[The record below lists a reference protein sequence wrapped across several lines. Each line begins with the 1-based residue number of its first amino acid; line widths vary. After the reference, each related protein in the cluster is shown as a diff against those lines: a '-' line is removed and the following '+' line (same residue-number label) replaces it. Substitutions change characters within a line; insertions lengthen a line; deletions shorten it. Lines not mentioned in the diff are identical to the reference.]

1 MEQPKKEKKITVKK
15 VGNGNLNGE
24 LELTP
29 KEVLRNRS
37 VKQQSTTD
45 KFKKNVA
52 EVSKVEVTESGSKP
66 MDYEKK
72 LDLKK
77 RGSGQKSR
85 LIDGKGNV
93 IKEVD
98 AESDDEKEM
107 IRIYNRDKANTDK
120 SRQRSADVIDYQTD
134 TKLEGNP
141 VYDKKLTD
149 QGKAKKQRDDFEI
162 KEKTKVR
169 VNKK

>member
-29 KEVLRNRS
+29 EEVLRNRS
-37 VKQQSTTD
+37 VKEQSTTD

-72 LDLKK
+72 LDIQK
-77 RGSGQKSR
+77 RGSCKKSR

-120 SRQRSADVIDYQTD
+120 SRQRSADVIDYQTE

-141 VYDKKLTD
+141 VYEKKLEE
-149 QGKAKKQRDDFEI
+149 QKGGKAQREKMALKVKVVKK
-162 KEKTKVR
+162 
-169 VNKK
+169 

>member
-1 MEQPKKEKKITVKK
+1 MEQPKKEKKITVKQ

-29 KEVLRNRS
+29 EEVLRNRS

-66 MDYEKK
+66 MGYEKK
-72 LDLKK
+72 LDIQKM
-77 RGSGQKSR
+77 GSGKKSR

-93 IKEVD
+93 VQEVD
-98 AESDDEKEM
+98 AGSDKEKEM
-107 IRIYNRDKANTDK
+107 IRVYNRDKANTDK
-120 SRQRSADVIDYQTD
+120 SRQRSADVIDYQTE

-141 VYDKKLTD
+141 VYEKKLEE
-149 QGKAKKQRDDFEI
+149 QKGGKQQREKMALKVKVVKK
-162 KEKTKVR
+162 
-169 VNKK
+169 

>member
-29 KEVLRNRS
+29 EEVLRNRS

-45 KFKKNVA
+45 KFKKNAMESQGVSMNNGKA
-52 EVSKVEVTESGSKP
+52 ERT
-66 MDYEKK
+66 DYEKK
-72 LDLKK
+72 LDIQK
-77 RGSGQKSR
+77 RGSGKKSR

-107 IRIYNRDKANTDK
+107 IRIYNRDKNNTEK
-120 SRQRSADVIDYQTD
+120 SRHRSADVINYQTGEE
-134 TKLEGNP
+134 LEGNP
-141 VYDKKLTD
+141 VYEKKLEE
-149 QGKAKKQRDDFEI
+149 QKGGKAQREKMALKVKVVKK
-162 KEKTKVR
+162 
-169 VNKK
+169 

>member
-29 KEVLRNRS
+29 EEVLRNRS
-37 VKQQSTTD
+37 VKEQSTTD
-45 KFKKNVA
+45 KFKKNLEETQKVKMVDGKA
-52 EVSKVEVTESGSKP
+52 EGMP
-66 MDYEKK
+66 YEKK
-72 LDLKK
+72 LDIQK
-77 RGSGQKSR
+77 RGSGKKSR

-120 SRQRSADVIDYQTD
+120 SRQRSADVIDYQTE

-141 VYDKKLTD
+141 VYEKKLEE
-149 QGKAKKQRDDFEI
+149 QMGGRERREKMALKVKVVKK
-162 KEKTKVR
+162 
-169 VNKK
+169 